1 MYDVLW
7 RRYWARVV
15 DQFVLAALVIFIS
28 LFLNF
33 FGRVV
38 FNLNLT
44 ETAGLPLATVIVTQW
59 FYCTLLESSKYQATL
74 GKKLLGIV
82 VVDKE
87 HQRLTYGHACIR
99 HFGKL
104 FSSLL
109 VIGYVMALFT
119 EKKQGLHDKL
129 AETYVVDRTLLHA
142 GDMPVDQNTK
152 LSKLRQSL
160 QKDASTGFNW
170 AE

>member
-15 DQFVLAALVIFIS
+15 DQFVLVALVIFIS
-28 LFLNF
+28 FFLNF
-33 FGRVV
+33 LGRVV
-38 FNLNLT
+38 FSLNYT
-44 ETAGLPLATVIVTQW
+44 VGPGVPLATIIATQW
-59 FYCTLLESSKYQATL
+59 LYCTLMESSRYQATL

-129 AETYVVDRTLLHA
+129 AETYVVNKTLLHA
-142 GDMPVDQNTK
+142 GDTPVDQDTK

-160 QKDASTGFNW
+160 QKDTSTGFNW